1 MHSELSVGLI
11 ESSEMLCMRVHA
23 SNVSVGLSSFF
34 GLPTRGSAHLV
45 GKSRLTGVSDTFAG
59 LF

>member
-11 ESSEMLCMRVHA
+11 ESSEMLCMCVHMSNA
-23 SNVSVGLSSFF
+23 SIGLLSFF
-34 GLPTRGSAHLV
+34 GSPVCGSAYLV
-45 GKSRLTGVSDTFAG
+45 GKSCITGVSDMFAG